1 MLWFAD
7 LSMLSK
13 IRIPRCLQL
22 REEVTSATLHP
33 FVDASQ
39 NAYGAVI
46 YMRSEYRERNV
57 LLSFVASKTKVAP
70 S

>member
-1 MLWFAD
+1 
-7 LSMLSK
+7 MLSK

-22 REEVTSATLHP
+22 REEVTSVTSATLHA

-46 YMRSEYRERNV
+46 YIRSEYRERNV